1 MRQKCREGR
10 RELIRP
16 LPQMPAA
23 GRASQAGVEHP
34 SHGTICFLARA
45 AETPGHTCWVFR
57 TTLEQEVHTHMEDEQ
72 LSQGGAVSSSTAAG
86 GLVFCCLE

>member
-1 MRQKCREGR
+1 
-10 RELIRP
+10 
-16 LPQMPAA
+16 MPAA

-86 GLVFCCLE
+86 GLVFCVVWSRNEGKGGGGELLRCL